1 MENNNPQF
9 ISLIDYTEQTDR
21 HVVIAAGTGEIYQG
35 HPTTVLLAD
44 GATMLCAWCIN
55 HGGHCGP
62 LARSE
67 DGGLTWRRIATPDN
81 WQRAHNCPSLYR
93 MTGPAGGERIFVF
106 AARADGDPTMQ
117 QAWSEDGGLTWT
129 PFRSIGDFPCI
140 MAFTTIMRLK
150 NGDYLGLYPRGKDD
164 RDQTPLKMWQS
175 ISTDG
180 GLNWGAPTL
189 FAEDV
194 ARGRDPDEPELV
206 RSPDGDQLL
215 CLFRENLRQG
225 HSLMKTSDDE
235 GATWSDLRET
245 PWGLTGDRHKARYAP
260 DGRLVVAF
268 RDMAPGSSARGSFVV
283 WVGTYADIIA
293 GRRGQFR
300 CKLLHQHG
308 PNQHDCGYPG
318 LELLPDGTFVATTY
332 VKYRPG
338 CEQNSVVSVRFTME
352 EFDEIEALQSA
363 TGDGE

>member
-1 MENNNPQF
+1 MVSPIPQF
-9 ISLIDYTEQTDR
+9 VSLIDFTEQTQR
-21 HVVIAAGTGEIYQG
+21 HVVIAEGTEEVYQG
-35 HPTTVLLAD
+35 HPTTVLLSD
-44 GATMLCAWCIN
+44 DRTMLCVWCIN
-55 HGGHCGP
+55 HGGHGGP

-67 DGGLTWRRIATPDN
+67 DGGLTWQRVGTPDD
-81 WQRAHNCPSLYR
+81 WQKVHNCPSIYR
-93 MTGPAGGERIFVF
+93 LTDPAGVERSFVF

-117 QAWSEDGGLTWT
+117 QTYSKDGGHTWT
-129 PFRSIGDFPCI
+129 PYRSIGEFSCI

-175 ISTDG
+175 LSKDG
-180 GLNWGAPTL
+180 GLTWGEPTL

-206 RSPDGDQLL
+206 RSPDGSQLL
-215 CLFRENLRQG
+215 CLFRENLRKG

-245 PWGLTGDRHKARYAP
+245 PWGLTGDRHKARYAH
-260 DGRLVVAF
+260 DSRLVVAF
-268 RDMAPGSSARGSFVV
+268 RDMASGSTAKGSFVV
-283 WVGTYADIIA
+283 WIGTYDDIVA
-293 GRRGQFR
+293 GRPGQFR
-300 CKLLHQHG
+300 FKLLHQHG
-308 PNQHDCGYPG
+308 PHEHDCGYPG

-338 CEQNSVVSVRFTME
+338 PEQNSVVSVRFNLSE
-352 EFDEIEALQSA
+352 LDEIEALL
-363 TGDGE
+363 GVGI